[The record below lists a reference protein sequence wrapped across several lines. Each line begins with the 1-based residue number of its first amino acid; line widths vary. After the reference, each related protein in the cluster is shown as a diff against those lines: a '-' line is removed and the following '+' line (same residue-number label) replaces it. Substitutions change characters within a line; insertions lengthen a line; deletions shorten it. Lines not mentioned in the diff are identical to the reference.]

1 MARCGR
7 GFNLTHLPFM
17 LEVLAWNPAKVADIN
32 TLEKVQRRAFRL
44 VTDKGKV
51 DYETKLK
58 FADRPRLKVD
68 ENVGTSSRSLKL

>member
-1 MARCGR
+1 M
-7 GFNLTHLPFM
+7 HLPFM

-58 FADRPRLKVD
+58 FAGMTTL
-68 ENVGTSSRSLKL
+68 ENR